1 MANRIGVMNVTTL
14 SLAALG
20 FMALPICAIAQND
33 GTGNADTATNDQLN
47 KPINLDVKSA
57 NLYYALTLMF
67 DQLKV
72 GNYTIPEELK
82 QAEVSAHFTQLP
94 LRTALETL
102 LKNRGY
108 TYKVD
113 GGVYSVVP
121 KAEDKPELP
130 IDSGKNEPEL
140 TIKGKKIYR
149 LTSNQIIF
157 NSVDIVTRLGG
168 RVLPSS
174 VGSQMSSGGGGL
186 GGGGLGSSGGGL
198 GGGLGGFGG
207 GGLGGGGLGGGL
219 GGFGGGG
226 LGGGGFG
233 GGGLGGGGF
242 GGGGLGGGGGGFGGG
257 GGGRRGG
264 GGF

>member
-1 MANRIGVMNVTTL
+1 MATRFGALSLTTL
-14 SLAALG
+14 SLSVLGFAAL
-20 FMALPICAIAQND
+20 PVCAIAQD
-33 GTGNADTATNDQLN
+33 AGAGNADTASNDQLN
-47 KPINLDVKSA
+47 KPINLDVRSA

-72 GNYTIPEELK
+72 GNYTIPDELK
-82 QAEVSAHFTQLP
+82 QREVSAHFTALP

-102 LKNRGY
+102 LKNSGY

-113 GGVYSVVP
+113 GGVYSVVL
-121 KAEDKPELP
+121 KAEDKIESPV
-130 IDSGKNEPEL
+130 DNGKNEPEVS
-140 TIKGKKIYR
+140 IKGKKIYR

-174 VGSQMSSGGGGL
+174 VGSQMSQGGGGL
-186 GGGGLGSSGGGL
+186 GGGGGMGGGL
-198 GGGLGGFGG
+198 GGGLGGGMGGFGG
-207 GGLGGGGLGGGL
+207 GGLGGGLGGGGVL
-219 GGFGGGG
+219 G
-226 LGGGGFG
+226 GGGGFG
-233 GGGLGGGGF
+233 GGGFGGGGGGF
-242 GGGGLGGGGGGFGGG
+242 GGGGGGFGGG

>member
-1 MANRIGVMNVTTL
+1 MSNRTGAL
-14 SLAALG
+14 SLAALSLTALG
-20 FMALPICAIAQND
+20 FMALPLSAYAQDN
-33 GTGNADTATNDQLN
+33 GAGNADTTSNNQLD
-47 KPINLDVKSA
+47 KPINLDVRSA

-72 GNYTIPEELK
+72 GNYTLPDALK
-82 QAEVSAHFTQLP
+82 QIEVSAKFTRLP

-102 LKNRGY
+102 LKNSGF

-121 KAEDKPELP
+121 KIEIPREEPLP
-130 IDSGKNEPEL
+130 QEPVNNEPTL
-140 TIKGKKIYR
+140 KGKKIYR
-149 LTSNQIIF
+149 LSSNQMIY

-168 RVLPSS
+168 RVLPGS
-174 VGSQMSSGGGGL
+174 VGSQMSSQGGGLGAFGSGGGTGGGLGGFGGGL
-186 GGGGLGSSGGGL
+186 GGGMGGFGGGTGGF

-207 GGLGGGGLGGGL
+207 GGGFSGGGGIVGGG
-219 GGFGGGG
+219 GYFGGGNN
-226 LGGGGFG
+226 FG
-233 GGGLGGGGF
+233 S
-242 GGGGLGGGGGGFGGG
+242 

>member
-1 MANRIGVMNVTTL
+1 MANRIGLFSLT
-14 SLAALG
+14 SLALAGLG
-20 FMALPICAIAQND
+20 MVAMPVCARAQD
-33 GTGNADTATNDQLN
+33 TGADQATNDQLN
-47 KPINLDVKSA
+47 KPINLDVRSA

-72 GNYTIPEELK
+72 GNYTIPEQLK
-82 QAEVSAHFTQLP
+82 QMEVSAHFTALP

-102 LKNRGY
+102 LKNSGY

-121 KAEDKPELP
+121 KAVDTPEAPVDKPT
-130 IDSGKNEPEL
+130 DVDT

-157 NSVDIVTRLGG
+157 NSVDIVTRIGG

-174 VGSQMSSGGGGL
+174 VGSQNGQQ
-186 GGGGLGSSGGGL
+186 

-219 GGFGGGG
+219 GGGRGGGG
-226 LGGGGFG
+226 GGGVGGGGGGGVGGGGMGGGGGGGGGFG
-233 GGGLGGGGF
+233 GGGF
-242 GGGGLGGGGGGFGGG
+242 GGGGGGFGGG
-257 GGGRRGG
+257 GGGGRRGG